1 MGNILF
7 QHFHV
12 IACKGCGLLIKIPQ
26 GLCANPV
33 FCCCRLHKLCIVGQ
47 ADIGLFTVQ
56 PAEGRVV
63 FKAVKDGFKH
73 VGLRPGNF
81 IAYKAAVL
89 HLLQL

>member
-1 MGNILF
+1 MSLDLAWG
-7 QHFHV
+7 
-12 IACKGCGLLIKIPQ
+12 IADTLNGLMALP
-26 GLCANPV
+26 NPV
-33 FCCCRLHKLCIVGQ
+33 SYTHLAVYKRQ
-47 ADIGLFTVQ
+47 
-56 PAEGRVV
+56 AEGRVV